1 MKRLLTASVV
11 LLSLTN
17 CAIINS
23 VTGGAGAG
31 TVGREIVRATPSAV
45 NAGIEIKNKCS
56 AIGAAEVP
64 YEEETQIGGAVALAL
79 ANKTGGVFVEM
90 SPDLTKPGMPSAAEW
105 GGKKPTP
112 GTGPKTDLNAYV
124 NALGKY
130 LARSSSRPTI
140 DWTFMVMES
149 ESPNAFSAPGGYV
162 VLTTGLLKMLDNE
175 AQLAF
180 VIAHEI
186 GHVVHRDAI
195 NQYRTTKEATCIGQG
210 VAGAMLKGSGF
221 DLKNAAPE
229 LIEKIVDA
237 VIDLVMKG
245 NEKKAELEADK
256 TAFEIMA
263 NSGYD
268 VKEIEKLFKKSRGT
282 SPGDQSHYFQEI
294 LVFSTNLIHVFMR
307 GKRNTN
313 HAVVAVCRG
322 SANIGMVIAK
332 SRLTLS
338 AIEAAV

>member
-1 MKRLLTASVV
+1 MKRLFTASVV
-11 LLSLTN
+11 LLSLSN
-17 CAIINS
+17 CSLLNS
-23 VTGGAGAG
+23 VTRGAGVA
-31 TVGREIVRATPSAV
+31 TIGREAV
-45 NAGIEIKNKCS
+45 KVGAEAAPAIAETQRKC
-56 AIGAAEVP
+56 AALGAAEVP

-79 ANKTGGVFVEM
+79 ANKTGGVFIER
-90 SPDLTKPGMPSAAEW
+90 SPDLSKPGSPSAAEW

-112 GTGPKTDLNAYV
+112 GTGSKTDLNAYV

-162 VLTTGLLKMLDNE
+162 VLTTGLLKMIDNE

-180 VIAHEI
+180 VLAHEI

-195 NQYRTTKEATCIGQG
+195 NQYRTTKEATCIALGITDA
-210 VAGAMLKGSGF
+210 VFKGAQF
-221 DLKNAAPE
+221 DLKNATGPF
-229 LIEKIVDA
+229 IEKLTDA
-237 VIDLVMKG
+237 VVDLFLKG

-268 VKEIEKLFKKSRGT
+268 VKEIEKLFSKMPDGSGWLTPHPSNADRVTSLKQVNTEFTKDYAGLIDMAALKAPANDAQLAIVKK
-282 SPGDQSHYFQEI
+282 
-294 LVFSTNLIHVFMR
+294 
-307 GKRNTN
+307 K
-313 HAVVAVCRG
+313 
-322 SANIGMVIAK
+322 
-332 SRLTLS
+332 
-338 AIEAAV
+338 